1 MTLPDLSKLPFW
13 DTKEALAGQP
23 GQRNESAAKAG
34 PTRADAKE
42 VLSAADHETIFRSC
56 IPNLSARP
64 VAGREYR
71 GRCPIHGTHESG
83 DNFSVNF
90 ETGRCR
96 CLSRGCVEGY
106 AYEFLAALKGWQ
118 LPKDLPKVLSEVRR
132 ILGREEPKAT
142 PRKATPSTR
151 TVDSVAVG
159 SDGSAYKSTWLRNA
173 SGSPRPII
181 SNVLDA
187 FRFDPNLSGLVAWD
201 EFASKTVLRR
211 NPPWPCRVEIGKDW
225 PEQFDVLL
233 AEYLQ
238 REGLMIG
245 TALAME
251 AVQAIAHENSFHPV
265 RDYLDF
271 LRWDGE
277 PRLDS
282 VLARYFGT
290 TTVSEYTVQVG
301 RKWFIGAVA
310 RIYKPGCKV
319 DTMLILESVQGAGK
333 SSGLAVLGGGYFTDS
348 LGDIRTKE
356 AIEQIQGKWIVEV
369 AEMGDLNL
377 ADQAAIKA
385 WLSRQT
391 DRYRPA
397 YGRRSVDAPRQCV
410 FVGTTNGE
418 AYLKDVTGGRRFW
431 PVKCGKVDIEALK
444 RDRDQIWAEAVMC
457 YQEGATWWLSDALEG
472 DAREEQAAR
481 REEDPWVSM
490 IERWLS
496 ARLDESISTNYVLT
510 SCFEKLKATC
520 TIADQKRVAKCLR
533 SLGYRRVRER
543 TDTGLEWV
551 FRREE

>member
-1 MTLPDLSKLPFW
+1 VTLPDLSKLPFW
-13 DTKEALAGQP
+13 DTKEVLAGQP
-23 GQRNESAAKAG
+23 GKRNESAAKAG
-34 PTRADAKE
+34 PTRTDAKE

-71 GRCPIHGTHESG
+71 GRCPIHGTPESG

-106 AYEFLAALKGWQ
+106 AYEFLAALKGWK

-132 ILGREEPKAT
+132 ILGREEPKAA

-159 SDGSAYKSTWLRNA
+159 SVGSAYKSLRIQNA
-173 SGSPRPII
+173 SGSPKGCLA
-181 SNVLDA
+181 NVLLDM
-187 FRFDPNLSGLVAWD
+187 RLNPNLTGIVGWD
-201 EFASKTVLRR
+201 AFASKPVIRR
-211 NPPWPCRVEIGKDW
+211 KPPFYCRFEIGNEW
-225 PEQFDVLL
+225 TEELDVLL
-233 AEYLQ
+233 VEYLQ
-238 REGLMIG
+238 LQDLMVTTGLVR
-245 TALAME
+245 E
-251 AVQAIAHENSFHPV
+251 AVQAIAHENTFHPV
-265 RDYLDF
+265 RDYLDS
-271 LRWDGE
+271 LIWDGE

-282 VLARYFGT
+282 VLSRYFGAL
-290 TTVSEYTVQVG
+290 VSEYTVQVG

-319 DTMLILESVQGAGK
+319 DTMLILEGVQGAGK
-333 SSGLAVLGGGYFTDS
+333 STGAATMAGSYFTDA

-356 AIEQIQGKWIVEV
+356 AAEQIQGKWIVEV
-369 AEMGDLNL
+369 AELDSLNR
-377 ADQAAIKA
+377 AEESAIKA
-385 WLSRQT
+385 FLSRT
-391 DRYRPA
+391 SDRYRPA
-397 YGRRSVDAPRQCV
+397 YGRRAVDAPRQCV

-431 PVKCGKVDIEALK
+431 PVKCGKVDLEALK

-496 ARLDESISTNYVLT
+496 ARMDGSISTTNVLT
-510 SCFEKLKATC
+510 SCFEKHKSTC
-520 TIADQKRVAKCLR
+520 TIVDQKRVAKCLR
-533 SLGYRRVRER
+533 TLGYKRVRER